1 MGNILQ
7 KLHFTKSETRIILL
21 LIIVLVSGLLLKLT
35 KNFLMPGTDSFDYSR
50 ADRVFGNYVNRLTAY
65 GTDSLDKNDSND
77 FLRNE
82 KEITDNN
89 GKIPDSTGKID
100 SKKNK
105 KGSKEEKL
113 KGRVININSA
123 PKEELMMLPG
133 IGESTAEKILMYR
146 KEHGGFKKIEDIQ
159 KIKGI
164 GKKKFEKLKP
174 YISTE

>member
-21 LIIVLVSGLLLKLT
+21 LTIVLASGLLLKLT

-50 ADRVFGNYVNRLTAY
+50 ADRVFGNYVNRLSAF
-65 GTDSLDKNDSND
+65 GTDSLDKKDSTD
-77 FLRNE
+77 FSQNV
-82 KEITDNN
+82 KEITNN
-89 GKIPDSTGKID
+89 NEKPPDSTGKFEG
-100 SKKNK
+100 KKNK

-146 KEHGGFKKIEDIQ
+146 KEHNGFRKIEDIQ

>member
-35 KNFLMPGTDSFDYSR
+35 KNFLIPGTDSFDYSK
-50 ADRVFGNYVNRLTAY
+50 ADRVFGNYVNRLSAF
-65 GTDSLDKNDSND
+65 GTDSLNNNDSTGILPD
-77 FLRNE
+77 GNE
-82 KEITDNN
+82 TTGNN
-89 GKIPDSTGKID
+89 GKLPDSTGKIEG
-100 SKKNK
+100 KKNR

-123 PKEELMMLPG
+123 PKEELMLLPG

-146 KEHGGFKKIEDIQ
+146 KEHNGFRKIEDIQ